1 MQGREDAKALD
12 EVLCSLETAQSYQT
26 IELLKQSPYEKT
38 SIVSDEQGKRFICKE
53 IVSDSKPHPYE
64 LLEKRPCA
72 HTPKIYS
79 CTRVEDELVV
89 IMEKLNGPTLT
100 QYVQDMGPID
110 SFGLLAVFEG
120 VFQALSFLHTTYKTP
135 VIHRDI
141 KPDNILI
148 VDSKAM
154 LIDFGI
160 ARSWDK
166 DAACDT
172 HLMGTSGY
180 AAPEQFGFMQTDPR
194 SDIYALGMTL
204 RFALTEANPGQKA
217 TIEPAELEE
226 AIARACEFDP
236 KRRYGSIKELAHQI
250 DHALDAA
257 SKSRATAAHE
267 PRTGHASSASSN
279 AKQTR
284 SADPSSNAQSTKQSW
299 ASDEPV
305 PRSNSFPDRCS
316 NPDAKTGKQA
326 KEVGDPRKIN
336 VPKGAKIVYRVPPSK
351 RKPTAGWRIVQAIV
365 GVMALYTLWVTFEM
379 QLKGNGEYGL
389 FTAIALGLGTCGLP
403 AYYLCDP
410 FDLLR
415 KKGAHDK
422 HCIKRF
428 FILMGIGLC
437 FATICLCIEL
447 YALHTITVSS

>member
-1 MQGREDAKALD
+1 MQGREDAETLD
-12 EVLCSLETAQSYQT
+12 EVLRSLETAQSYQT
-26 IELLKQSPYEKT
+26 VELLKQSPYEKT
-38 SIVSDEQGKRFICKE
+38 SIVEDDQGKRFICKE
-53 IVSDSKPHPYE
+53 IVTDSKPHPYE

-72 HTPKIYS
+72 YTPKIYS

-89 IMEKLNGPTLT
+89 IMEKLDGPTLA
-100 QYVQDMGPID
+100 QHVQEMGPVD
-110 SFGLLAVFEG
+110 PYELLAMFEG
-120 VFQALSFLHTTYKTP
+120 VFQALDFLHTTYMTP

-204 RFALTEANPGQKA
+204 RFALTKANPGQKA
-217 TIEPAELEE
+217 TIEPAKLEE
-226 AIARACEFDP
+226 AIAKACEFDP
-236 KRRYGSIKELAHQI
+236 KRRYSSVKEFAHQI
-250 DHALDAA
+250 NHALDAA
-257 SKSRATAAHE
+257 NKNRPNAAYV
-267 PRTGHASSASSN
+267 PRTSHASSASSN
-279 AKQTR
+279 AKQARGT
-284 SADPSSNAQSTKQSW
+284 DPTPNGRTKTGTKTSG
-299 ASDEPV
+299 EPV
-305 PRSNSFPDRCS
+305 SLPNSHPNRCS
-316 NPDAKTGKQA
+316 NPNTKTGKQG
-326 KEVGDPRKIN
+326 KRVGDPQRIT
-336 VPKGAKIVYRVPPSK
+336 VPRGAKIAYRVPPSK
-351 RKPTAGWRIVQAIV
+351 RKPSLGWRFVQAIV
-365 GVMALYTLWVTFEM
+365 GIMALYTLWVIVDM
-379 QLKGNGEYGL
+379 QVSNREEFGL
-389 FTAIALGLGTCGLP
+389 FTALAFGLGTCGLP

-437 FATICLCIEL
+437 FATVCLSIEL
-447 YALHTITVSS
+447 YGLHTITVSS